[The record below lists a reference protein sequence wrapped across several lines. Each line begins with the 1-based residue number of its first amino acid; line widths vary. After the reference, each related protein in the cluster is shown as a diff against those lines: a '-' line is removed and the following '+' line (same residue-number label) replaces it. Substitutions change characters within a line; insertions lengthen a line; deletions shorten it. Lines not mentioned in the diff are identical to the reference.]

1 MQQNIKTTA
10 VVSNRTTPKLQT
22 RFLALRP
29 TSSPAFS
36 TAPAFSTLLALA
48 AFSVTSQTAWAQP
61 PIVSRNPTDAPV
73 AQPADPATPG
83 GLTIPV
89 GPDKDKDK
97 SAAGATTPP
106 TTPDATTPDTT
117 APSPPPVVVPGNATG
132 DAAGNADV
140 ATDLAGRTIA
150 NVRVVGNRVVP
161 SDTILGQATGT
172 RVGGIVSAN
181 QLQGD
186 LRRIDMLGFF
196 ASVQQ
201 QVTLNLEDP
210 EKVDVTFVVVENR
223 PVTGF
228 VFQGNSRVTST
239 DLEGALTTKVGT
251 VLNRNTINTDVEK
264 IQGLYSDRG
273 LASLVT
279 ESRQTEDGKVVFV
292 IQEARI
298 GRVDVSG
305 LRKTKESLVRKLI
318 RSKRGDAFDQL
329 AIRRDLNAIYDTGLF
344 DDITYK
350 VGDEPATPG
359 SVVVTISVKEKRTG
373 QFSVGASFDN
383 RSKLGGFL
391 TVGENNLFGQ
401 GKRATASVELG
412 SQRTFELGFGD
423 SYVGKN
429 LASYDLSLFSRLIY
443 REPRL
448 VSLIT
453 GTNNTSNKTFQ
464 YQEKRTGVRF
474 NFNDPLEQS
483 RETSVLLGFRAEK
496 ARLFQT
502 DINNPGTNDKLL
514 DSSGSVTAL
523 SLGYLRDK
531 RDLRLDSSR
540 GGRQQIILERAF
552 KLLGGTAQ
560 FTKLDIDL
568 RQFFPL
574 IGPPRNLSKGEIPLP
589 RLVLAGRFVF
599 GKSLGQLPAFEQY
612 FVGGSDTVRGYN
624 ADEQFGDNQFYSNLE
639 LRYRLNQQFQL
650 VGFTDVGKA
659 YGGKYSTDL
668 VNSSVLFSVGAGL
681 RVKTPIGPVRLDVA
695 KGRQGIKTHFGIG
708 STF

>member
-1 MQQNIKTTA
+1 MQQNIKITA

-22 RFLALRP
+22 RFLAMRP
-29 TSSPAFS
+29 TSS
-36 TAPAFSTLLALA
+36 PAFSTLLALA

-106 TTPDATTPDTT
+106 TTPDATPPDTT

-161 SDTILGQATGT
+161 SDTVLGQATGT

-483 RETSVLLGFRAEK
+483 RDTSVLLGFRAEK
-496 ARLFQT
+496 ARLYQT
-502 DINNPGTNDKLL
+502 DINNPGTNDQLL
-514 DSSGSVTAL
+514 NSSGNVTAL

-540 GGRQQIILERAF
+540 GGRQQIIVERAF

-695 KGRQGIKTHFGIG
+695 KGRQGVKTHFGIG

>member
-1 MQQNIKTTA
+1 MQQTTKTKIVASTG
-10 VVSNRTTPKLQT
+10 TMPQLQT
-22 RFLALRP
+22 RFLTSRRP
-29 TSSPAFS
+29 AI
-36 TAPAFSTLLALA
+36 AWSTLLALT
-48 AFSVTSQTAWAQP
+48 AFSPTSQTVRAQP
-61 PIVSRNPTDAPV
+61 PIVSQNPSNAPA
-73 AQPADPATPG
+73 AQPKDPATPG
-83 GLTIPV
+83 DLTIPV
-89 GPDKDKDK
+89 GPDKSDD
-97 SAAGATTPP
+97 GTTPAP
-106 TTPDATTPDTT
+106 TPDATTPDATTPAT
-117 APSPPPVVVPGNATG
+117 PPPVIVPGGATG
-132 DAAGNADV
+132 DADV
-140 ATDLAGRTIA
+140 ATNLAGRTIA

-161 SDTILGQATGT
+161 TDTVLGQATGT
-172 RVGGIVSAN
+172 RVGGIVSGN
-181 QLQGD
+181 QLQAD
-186 LRRIDMLGFF
+186 LRRIDALGFF

-201 QVTLNLEDP
+201 QVVLNLEDP

-228 VFQGNSRVTST
+228 VFQGNSRITAV
-239 DLEGALTTKVGT
+239 DIEGALTTKVGT

-273 LASLVT
+273 LAALVT
-279 ESRQTEDGKVVFV
+279 ESRQTEDGKVIFV
-292 IQEARI
+292 VQEARV
-298 GRVDVSG
+298 GRVDISG

-318 RSKRGDAFDQL
+318 RAKRGDAFDQL
-329 AIRRDLNAIYDTGLF
+329 AIRRDLNAVYDTGLF

-350 VGDEPATPG
+350 VADEPATPG

-373 QFSVGASFDN
+373 QFSVGVSFDN

-401 GKRATASVELG
+401 GKRASASVELG

-429 LASYDLSLFSRLIY
+429 LASYDASLFSRLIY

-453 GTNNTSNKTFQ
+453 GGGNTVDRTFQ

-474 NFNDPLEQS
+474 NFNNPLEQS

-496 ARLFQT
+496 ASLFQT
-502 DINNPGTNDKLL
+502 DINNPGTNNQLL
-514 DSSGSVTAL
+514 DSTGSVTAL
-523 SLGYLRDK
+523 SLGFLRDK

-540 GGRQQIILERAF
+540 GGRQQIIVEHAF

-574 IGPPRNLSKGEIPLP
+574 IGPPRNLSKGEIALP

-612 FVGGSDTVRGYN
+612 FVGGSDTVRGYR

-639 LRYRLNQQFQL
+639 LRYRLNQQFQI

-659 YGGKYSTDL
+659 FGGRFSTDL
-668 VNSSVLFSVGAGL
+668 VNSDVLFSVGAGL

-695 KGRQGIKTHFGIG
+695 KGRQGVKTHFGIG

>member
-29 TSSPAFS
+29 TSS
-36 TAPAFSTLLALA
+36 PAFSTLLALA

-97 SAAGATTPP
+97 SGAGATTPP
-106 TTPDATTPDTT
+106 TTPDATPPDTT

-161 SDTILGQATGT
+161 SDTVLGQATGT

-483 RETSVLLGFRAEK
+483 RDTSVLLGFRAEK
-496 ARLFQT
+496 ARLYQT
-502 DINNPGTNDKLL
+502 DINNPGTNDQLL
-514 DSSGSVTAL
+514 NSSGNVTAL

-540 GGRQQIILERAF
+540 GGRQQIIVERAF

-695 KGRQGIKTHFGIG
+695 KGRQGVKTHFGIG

>member
-29 TSSPAFS
+29 TSS
-36 TAPAFSTLLALA
+36 PAFSTLLALA

-97 SAAGATTPP
+97 SGAGATTPP
-106 TTPDATTPDTT
+106 TTPDATPPDTT

-172 RVGGIVSAN
+172 RVGGIVSAQ

-483 RETSVLLGFRAEK
+483 RDTSVLLGFRAEK
-496 ARLFQT
+496 ARLYQT
-502 DINNPGTNDKLL
+502 DINNPGTNDQLL
-514 DSSGSVTAL
+514 NSSGNVTAL

-540 GGRQQIILERAF
+540 GGRQQIIVERAF

-695 KGRQGIKTHFGIG
+695 KGRQGVKTHFGIG

>member
-10 VVSNRTTPKLQT
+10 VVANRTTPKLQT

-29 TSSPAFS
+29 TSS
-36 TAPAFSTLLALA
+36 PAFSTLLALA

-83 GLTIPV
+83 GLTIPI

-97 SAAGATTPP
+97 SDAGATTPP
-106 TTPDATTPDTT
+106 TTPPDTT

-161 SDTILGQATGT
+161 SDTVLGQATGT

-383 RSKLGGFL
+383 RSKLGGFV

-401 GKRATASVELG
+401 GKRATASVEVG

-443 REPRL
+443 RQPRL

-453 GTNNTSNKTFQ
+453 GTGSTSDKTFQ

-483 RETSVLLGFRAEK
+483 RETSVLLGFRAER
-496 ARLFQT
+496 ARLYQT
-502 DINNPGTNDKLL
+502 DINNPGTNDQLL

-624 ADEQFGDNQFYSNLE
+624 ADEQFGDNQFYSNVE

-695 KGRQGIKTHFGIG
+695 KGRQGVKTHFGIG

>member
-1 MQQNIKTTA
+1 MQQNIKTAA

-29 TSSPAFS
+29 TSS
-36 TAPAFSTLLALA
+36 PAFSTLLALA

-89 GPDKDKDK
+89 GPDKDK
-97 SAAGATTPP
+97 SNAGPTTPP
-106 TTPDATTPDTT
+106 TTPDATPPNTT

-228 VFQGNSRVTST
+228 VFQGNSRVTSA

-264 IQGLYSDRG
+264 IQGLYSNRG

-483 RETSVLLGFRAEK
+483 RDTSVLLGFRAEK
-496 ARLFQT
+496 ARLYQT
-502 DINNPGTNDKLL
+502 DINNPGTNDQLL
-514 DSSGSVTAL
+514 NSSGNVTAL

-540 GGRQQIILERAF
+540 GGRQQIIVERAF

-695 KGRQGIKTHFGIG
+695 KGRQGVKTHFGIG

>member
-1 MQQNIKTTA
+1 MQQNIKITA

-22 RFLALRP
+22 RFLVLRP
-29 TSSPAFS
+29 TSS
-36 TAPAFSTLLALA
+36 PAFSTLLALA

-106 TTPDATTPDTT
+106 TTPDATPPDTT

-161 SDTILGQATGT
+161 SDTVLGQATGT

-483 RETSVLLGFRAEK
+483 RDTSVLLGFRAEK
-496 ARLFQT
+496 ARLYQT
-502 DINNPGTNDKLL
+502 DINNPGTNDQLL
-514 DSSGSVTAL
+514 NSSGNVTAL

-540 GGRQQIILERAF
+540 GGRQQIIVERAF

-695 KGRQGIKTHFGIG
+695 KGRQGVKTHFGIG